1 LLTRVFHGTFGL
13 GGHRPMLSGIV
24 ARLENSLG
32 ASTSEEMSAG
42 FFSAMED
49 FGATYLQTRLYRRP
63 LAPLSPA
70 SHWAAGGFVT
80 RIARE
85 GWVGS
90 AAHNYICFDCNPLL
104 NAIRENRTR
113 YRFSDFAPRGRREY
127 GAYWDAFSDGGIAD
141 GLCATS
147 YGPEGAIASLHL
159 GISDAAIPVE
169 ESRAIQMAGLIL
181 TEKLLDFA
189 DFSPAP
195 VVRLTARERDALA
208 FVADGKTDWEI
219 SVILGI
225 SEATARFHVD
235 NARAKLGAVN
245 RAQAVAKLVHQ
256 RLI

>member
-1 LLTRVFHGTFGL
+1 
-13 GGHRPMLSGIV
+13 MLSRIMAHV
-24 ARLENSLG
+24 EDSLG
-32 ASTSEEMSAG
+32 ASTSEEMSAR
-42 FFSAMED
+42 FFAAMKP

-63 LAPLSPA
+63 SARLSPA

-90 AAHNYICFDCNPLL
+90 ASHNYICFDCNPLL
-104 NAIRENRTR
+104 GAIRENRTR
-113 YRFSDFAPRGRREY
+113 YRFSDFAPFAKREY
-127 GAYWDAFSDGGIAD
+127 GAYWEAFSDGGIAE

-147 YGPEGAIASLHL
+147 YGPAGAIASLHL
-159 GISDAAIPVE
+159 GIGDPDIPAE
-169 ESRAIQMAGLIL
+169 EGRAIQMAGLML
-181 TEKLLDFA
+181 TERLLDFA
-189 DFSPAP
+189 DLPGAPA
-195 VVRLTARERDALA
+195 VRLTPRERDALGL
-208 FVADGKTDWEI
+208 VADGKTDWEV

>member
-1 LLTRVFHGTFGL
+1 
-13 GGHRPMLSGIV
+13 MLSRIM
-24 ARLENSLG
+24 ARVEDSLG
-32 ASTSEEMSAG
+32 ASTSEEMSG
-42 FFSAMED
+42 RFFCAMED

-63 LAPLSPA
+63 AAPLNAA

-85 GWVGS
+85 GWVGG

-104 NAIRENRTR
+104 GAIRESRTR
-113 YRFSDFAPRGRREY
+113 YRFSDFAPRDRREY
-127 GAYWDAFSDGGIAD
+127 GAYWEAFSEGGIAD

-159 GISDAAIPVE
+159 GIGDCDIAPE
-169 ESRAIQMAGLIL
+169 ESRAIQMAGLML
-181 TEKLLDFA
+181 TERLLDFA
-189 DFSPAP
+189 DFPRAPA
-195 VVRLTARERDALA
+195 VRLTVRERDSLAL
-208 FVADGKTDWEI
+208 VADGKTDWEI
-219 SVILGI
+219 SVILGV

-235 NARAKLGAVN
+235 NARFKLGAVN